1 MTTGGS
7 FNFSTVGGKGKEED
21 LACDA
26 RCDRKLDELVGRGKF
41 LLRDTLTRIL
51 FCVQQSR
58 EMESREMIG
67 IYFFFLFLFWEEF
80 KLI

>member
-1 MTTGGS
+1 M
-7 FNFSTVGGKGKEED
+7 
-21 LACDA
+21 DA

-51 FCVQQSR
+51 FCVQSR

-67 IYFFFLFLFWEEF
+67 IYLFFFFFCFFFGKNLN
-80 KLI
+80 

>member
-1 MTTGGS
+1 M
-7 FNFSTVGGKGKEED
+7 
-21 LACDA
+21 DA

-58 EMESREMIG
+58 NG
-67 IYFFFLFLFWEEF
+67 IAGNDWNLFFFFVSFLGR
-80 KLI
+80 I